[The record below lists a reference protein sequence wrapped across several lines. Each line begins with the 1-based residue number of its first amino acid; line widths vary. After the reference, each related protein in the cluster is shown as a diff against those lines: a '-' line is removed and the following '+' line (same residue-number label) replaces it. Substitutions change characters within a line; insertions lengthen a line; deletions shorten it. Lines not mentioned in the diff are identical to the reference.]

1 MSNKVKSGFLFADP
15 SFLSG
20 AARTLDLFGL
30 YDRFNN
36 SSTPLEADSRAIAS
50 DWIITGQD
58 IQDAVDQF
66 QSENEEAA

>member
-1 MSNKVKSGFLFADP
+1 MSNKVQTGFLFAEP

-30 YDRFNN
+30 FDVYNRSN
-36 SSTPLEADSRAIAS
+36 TPLEADTRAIAS

-58 IQDAVDQF
+58 VQDAIGQF
-66 QSENEEAA
+66 ESENEAA